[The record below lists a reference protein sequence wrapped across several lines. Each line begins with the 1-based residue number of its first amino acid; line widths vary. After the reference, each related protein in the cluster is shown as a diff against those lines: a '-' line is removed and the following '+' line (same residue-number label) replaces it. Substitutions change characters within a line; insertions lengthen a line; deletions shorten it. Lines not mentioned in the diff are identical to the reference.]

1 MMRNKKVAFTF
12 ALGATCAISL
22 SAFSVAHA
30 NDNPFRMNTL
40 QSGYLL
46 ADAADAKSSSKKKDE
61 TQCDEAKYDD
71 KQGAKAADDKC
82 KQDNRSGETSTKVKS
97 GWCGDG
103 GRCGYK
109 RPE

>member
-1 MMRNKKVAFTF
+1 MKQKKVALTF

-22 SAFSVAHA
+22 SALPIAHA
-30 NDNPFRMNTL
+30 YDNPFRMNTL

-46 ADAADAKSSSKKKDE
+46 ADAADAKASSKKKDE
-61 TQCDEAKYDD
+61 TQCDEAK
-71 KQGAKAADDKC
+71 QGDMKAAKTAGEKC
-82 KQDNRSGETSTKVKS
+82 SKNSSSGEVSTKVKS